1 MTEEIRKRLDTICG
15 IIRNT
20 LDTERIYLFG
30 SHAYGTPDKES
41 DIDLCVIIPESS
53 LRPLDA
59 VRMIRQAIYDTARD
73 ISLDILV
80 YHSYDF
86 DCRSRT
92 ASFERKIS
100 RDGILL

>member
-15 IIRNT
+15 VIRST

-59 VRMIRQAIYDTARD
+59 VRMIRRALYDTAHD

-80 YHSYDF
+80 YHSSDF
-86 DCRSRT
+86 GCRSRT